1 MKLEIISN
9 EKDNLEFYIE
19 GERHTLTNLLKE
31 KLSNNESVDFV
42 AYKLDHPLDT
52 KAKFILKAKNAK
64 KILSESLKEIEKELE
79 EFKKAF
85 NKAN

>member
-9 EKDNLEFYIE
+9 EKDNLEFYID

-31 KLSNNESVDFV
+31 TLTDNETVDFV
-42 AYKLDHPLDT
+42 AYKLDHPT
-52 KAKFILKAKNAK
+52 ENKAKFILKAKNAK
-64 KILSESLKEIEKELE
+64 KILTDTLKELE